1 MLMGLNHLT
10 LSVAELDRSL
20 RFYTELLGAKPRAR
34 WATGAY
40 LELGALWL
48 CLSWHPERAAAPMP
62 GDYSHCAFS
71 VGAAD
76 FAPLCARLEAAEVF
90 IWQDN
95 HSEGESF
102 YFLDPDGHRLEIHV
116 GDLASRLAHC
126 RASPHAGMQFF
137 SEEPS

>member
-1 MLMGLNHLT
+1 MVVLPALEAPWTTKMLTG
-10 LSVAELDRSL
+10 
-20 RFYTELLGAKPRAR
+20 PRVPKGTRRLPSPTAISYGR
-34 WATGAY
+34 
-40 LELGALWL
+40 
-48 CLSWHPERAAAPMP
+48 CQQCSW
-62 GDYSHCAFS
+62 DSSHYAFS
-71 VGAAD
+71 VGAAG

-126 RASPHAGMQFF
+126 RASPYPGMQFF